1 MILGIRFI
9 VEKEQWILQFDH
21 GQSHSSIASAVVL
34 QAFLS
39 EINLYIRRKYTTRQ
53 GGFWLNAAR
62 HAIYGTQLCVR
73 FGWPARR
80 GAIASVGCLPALQ
93 TLPCI
98 CREILLRNRRA
109 LWTRMI
115 WFGRSRFMQNWS
127 GWFCTEIWNC
137 HSWKVWI
144 ESKFLS

>member
-9 VEKEQWILQFDH
+9 VEEEQRDLQFDR
-21 GQSHSSIASAVVL
+21 GQSHAYAIASGVL

-73 FGWPARR
+73 LG
-80 GAIASVGCLPALQ
+80 
-93 TLPCI
+93 
-98 CREILLRNRRA
+98 
-109 LWTRMI
+109 
-115 WFGRSRFMQNWS
+115 
-127 GWFCTEIWNC
+127 
-137 HSWKVWI
+137 
-144 ESKFLS
+144 